1 MSVKNNDT
9 IPPALRQ
16 YVRLLH
22 YVLLAQRIMY
32 ELSWTESIHYYRK
45 APNDAM

>member
-22 YVLLAQRIMY
+22 HVLLAQRMY